1 MIKYKIKDRN
11 SRIFQRGNFKRQT
24 QLEHTTTG
32 SGKQILN
39 LICLRFPAFHR
50 DQSFSSPHSFL
61 SVVLTCSCGPFGMVN
76 GPPHDVQICLILIL
90 YIPSL
95 SEIGIHTFSSTNQ
108 LYCKHEGNTVVRS
121 NIHKKH
127 VLRMTSHT
135 NHFASSVL
143 YIVLI
148 RAIFISSQEL

>member
-1 MIKYKIKDRN
+1 MGTSSARH
-11 SRIFQRGNFKRQT
+11 NFNTLK
-24 QLEHTTTG
+24 HTT

-39 LICLRFPAFHR
+39 LICLRIPAFHR

-76 GPPHDVQICLILIL
+76 GPPHDVQICLIL

-95 SEIGIHTFSSTNQ
+95 SEIGIHTFSSTNR

-135 NHFASSVL
+135 NHLASSVL